1 VTKPVLPDLEKYIKY
16 LKRIWQTRW
25 LTNEGEFV
33 LLLEEKLKEYLRSEN
48 FALLSNGTQA
58 LHIAIKALDIKGE
71 VITTPFTFSAT
82 TNVIVWE
89 GLTPVFADIDA
100 ETFNIDPVEVEK
112 KITERTSAILAVH
125 TYGNPCYVEQLQE
138 IADRHNIKLVYD
150 AAHAFGVKYNNQ
162 SILRFGDISTLSF
175 HATKIFSTIEGGAI
189 SARAQNV
196 CEKVKLLRNHGIK
209 SEEEVILA
217 GTNAKMNEFQ
227 AAMGLC
233 NLEDVDEKIENRKKI
248 YEKYKKSLGEVETVH
263 FQKIIASKY
272 NYSYMPICFEDMKT
286 RDRVYL
292 ELSKNGI
299 MSRKYFY
306 PLTVDS
312 AYFKKDGLNLV
323 DKYSL
328 NRSSDISNKILCLPL
343 YPDLETHSVERIINI
358 IIHLLRNTERNN
370 STTFPQNKF

>member
-1 VTKPVLPDLEKYIKY
+1 MEDKITVTKPVLPELTKYVEY

-33 LLLEEKLKEYLRSEN
+33 LLLEEKLKEYLDSGN

-58 LHIAIKALDIKGE
+58 LHIALKALNVKGE

-89 GLTPVFADIDA
+89 GLTPVFADIDV
-100 ETFNIDPVEVEK
+100 ETFNIDPNEVEK

-125 TYGNPCYVEQLQE
+125 TYGNPCYTEELQE
-138 IADRHNIKLVYD
+138 IADRHKIKLIYD
-150 AAHAFGVKYNNQ
+150 AAHAFGVEYHNQ
-162 SILRFGDISTLSF
+162 SILRYGDLSTLSF
-175 HATKIFSTIEGGAI
+175 HATKIFNTIEGGAI
-189 SARAQNV
+189 STRDTDVYA
-196 CEKVKLLRNHGIK
+196 KVKLMRNHGIR

-233 NLEDVDEKIENRKKI
+233 NLENVDQKIEARKKI
-248 YEKYKKSLGEVETVH
+248 YEKYKERLSKVGNLR
-263 FQKIIASKY
+263 FQKVIASRW
-272 NYSYMPICFEDMKT
+272 NYSYMPICFENMKT
-286 RDRVYL
+286 RDLVFS
-292 ELSKNGI
+292 ELYKNGI

-312 AYFKKDGLNLV
+312 EYFKEGPNLV
-323 DKYSL
+323 EKYNL
-328 NRSSDISNKILCLPL
+328 YKASDISNRILCLPI
-343 YPDLETHSVERIINI
+343 YPDLEMSSLERIINV
-358 IIHLLRNTERNN
+358 IIHLLSNA
-370 STTFPQNKF
+370 